1 MKPIE
6 IRILGMTRKSSQE
19 LCVEILDTERWSGF
33 QGYAILPGIEHAY
46 FEKQTSDWIGSRIN
60 VQNKDGSSHIEEII
74 DWDMGNRVALRLQ
87 EFNSPIQHLA
97 THFVETWEFSQS
109 AHGTEVA
116 RTITLYPKNTLGW
129 LMLLPISRLM
139 TKALEK
145 HLVQLG
151 CESCDPSS
159 L

>member
-6 IRILGMTRKSSQE
+6 IRIIGVTRKSPQK
-19 LCVEILDTERWSGF
+19 LCVEFLDTERWSEF

-46 FEKQTSDWIGSRIN
+46 FETKTSGWVGSRIN

-87 EFNSPIQHLA
+87 DFNSPLQHLA
-97 THFVETWEFSQS
+97 THFFETWEFSQS
-109 AHGTEVA
+109 ANGTEVA
-116 RTITLYPKNTLGW
+116 RTMTMYPKSTLGW

-139 TKALEK
+139 KKAFEK
-145 HLVQLG
+145 HLVQLDR
-151 CESCDPSS
+151 E
-159 L
+159 

>member
-6 IRILGMTRKSSQE
+6 IRIIGVTRKSPQK
-19 LCVEILDTERWSGF
+19 LCVEFLDTERWSEF

-46 FEKQTSDWIGSRIN
+46 FETKTSGWVGSRIN

-87 EFNSPIQHLA
+87 DFNSPLQHLA

-109 AHGTEVA
+109 ANGTEVA
-116 RTITLYPKNTLGW
+116 RTMTMYPKSTLGW

-139 TKALEK
+139 KKAFEK
-145 HLVQLG
+145 HLVQLDR
-151 CESCDPSS
+151 E
-159 L
+159 